1 MKILTNRQFLKS
13 LAFFK
18 NPFPSY
24 VYILQN
30 QGNYL
35 SNVYVERNISWSVLK
50 HSLQGLPEQ
59 RAEILLVL
67 EINKSLVR
75 GHVNIYTSSQG
86 LYVDEYEGKLIPV
99 IVVVYL
105 ETHKYFKI
113 IRDESKIKNRGF
125 LLHIYELLSRFFTTY
140 ISENLDLHKDA

>member
-1 MKILTNRQFLKS
+1 MVQMRLDKFRVKKITRSRIILQNSKFRRLLGYLEIMKILTNRQFLKS

-105 ETHKYFKI
+105 ETHK
-113 IRDESKIKNRGF
+113 
-125 LLHIYELLSRFFTTY
+125 
-140 ISENLDLHKDA
+140 